1 MVYESISSK
10 TKLIRLSLET
20 LAPGLRID
28 ADVIEAWS
36 DELNFMERFKSAEHP
51 SRYFFKPSVVSLF

>member
-10 TKLIRLSLET
+10 RKLIRLSLEM

-36 DELNFMERFKSAEHP
+36 DESNFMERFKSAERP
-51 SRYFFKPSVVSLF
+51 SRYFSNQVR